1 MIDSPFNYFNSIGAI
16 PSSIANDIIDKGSI
30 LVRSSSGS
38 FMILIQPQ
46 ANEQSIPC
54 LDLSGLQITRV
65 QFQQLCEANPDLRLE
80 LSRDG
85 KLIVMAPTF
94 SISGE
99 RNASLNGQ
107 LWIWNDRVNLGK
119 VFDSNTGYDFAA
131 VGGGILVPDVSWIA
145 NERIAGV
152 DLNQFCP
159 ISPDFVIELRSSTD
173 KLAPLQAKML
183 EYREY
188 GVKLGWLINPQD
200 LTVEVYRLDREAGNE
215 RSRSVEI
222 LTSPNSI
229 SGEDVLPGFELN
241 LAKIW

>member
-1 MIDSPFNYFNSIGAI
+1 
-16 PSSIANDIIDKGSI
+16 
-30 LVRSSSGS
+30 
-38 FMILIQPQ
+38 MILIQPK
-46 ANEQSIPC
+46 AKEQSIPC
-54 LDLSGLQITRV
+54 VDLSGLQITRV

-99 RNASLNGQ
+99 RNSSLNGQ
-107 LWIWNDRVNLGK
+107 LWVWNDLTNLGK

-131 VGGGILVPDVSWIA
+131 VGGGILAPDASWIA
-145 NERIAGV
+145 IDRIAGV

-173 KLAPLQAKML
+173 RLSPLQEKML
-183 EYREY
+183 EYQQY
-188 GVKLGWLINPQD
+188 GVKFGWLINPQER
-200 LTVEVYRLDREAGNE
+200 TVEVYRIGKE
-215 RSRSVEI
+215 VEI
-222 LTSPNSI
+222 LESPSSV
-229 SGEDVLPGFELN
+229 SGEDVLPGFVLN

>member
-1 MIDSPFNYFNSIGAI
+1 VASIDFQN
-16 PSSIANDIIDKGSI
+16 
-30 LVRSSSGS
+30 SSGGY
-38 FMILIQPQ
+38 MIFIQPK
-46 ANEQSIPC
+46 AKEQSIPC
-54 LDLSGLQITRV
+54 LDLSGLQITRI
-65 QFQQLCEANPDLRLE
+65 QFQQLCEDNPDLKLE
-80 LSRDG
+80 LSREG

-99 RNASLNGQ
+99 RNSNLNGQ
-107 LWIWNDRVNLGK
+107 LWVWNDRTNLGK

-131 VGGGILVPDVSWIA
+131 VGGGILAPDASWIS
-145 NERIAGV
+145 NDRISGI

-173 KLAPLQAKML
+173 RLATLQEKML

-200 LTVEVYRLDREAGNE
+200 RNVEVYRIGKE
-215 RSRSVEI
+215 VEI
-222 LTSPNSI
+222 LESPNSV
-229 SGEDVLPGFELN
+229 SGEDILPGFVLN